1 MMRILKGSILL
12 LTSLLMTQNSTAQ
25 KNSEVVDFQNYQPQ
39 ICKGAIP
46 SIFTKLTSAK
56 AKEAVRNIKDKS
68 SSKRSEKRTEMDHAV
83 ESSFFEDQLLTSGQI
98 LYGDPM
104 SEFVNDV
111 ADELLKEDQGLRDKL
126 NFFVLKSHVPNAYT
140 THNGIVVV
148 TIGLLA
154 RLENESQLAVIL
166 AHEIQHFVKNHSLKQ
181 YKEVKKTIAESR
193 RNYGGDLESKLKK
206 LYRFSKEQEYEADQ
220 LGYELLKKS
229 QYDLNEGIYVFEM
242 LKFTEFP
249 FLETPMTLASFEK
262 PNFKFPV
269 TLYDEIQNQLKSA
282 KEFDDKID
290 KEESDEETST
300 HPSLDKRINQLKN
313 TIDKKDF
320 PGNKKYI
327 VGEAKFQEM
336 QKISR
341 FELLLLYVKR
351 ADFGRSYYLAKV
363 VEMLYGKTTFVNRVA
378 AMSLYGLVEH
388 KINKHSVDDYGLSI
402 NYNRGEWRPIS
413 AAFNL
418 MESRDFGA
426 LASSLI
432 WEIRQNNKN
441 DEFINSVCDRTFV
454 LMQTRLNFRLVDFI
468 NFKQATVPT
477 VDTKQ
482 IPVGDT
488 TAKITDGKLRNPRS
502 RISKSSSSD
511 LVINQVYYFGAFD
524 HLDKKAKDELATY
537 FETIK
542 TDLVE
547 NTKSVKLSY
556 SEREYLNKMRYSHPN
571 KNVNNLVLLQPR
583 ITYSSGRVDINY
595 DNLETKR
602 NYFVEEATRKRI
614 MDNWEYV
621 SQVSNTEV
629 QILENSVGKTL
640 TTNDLN
646 TYSLNNDW
654 LSERLNNDTNQMILF
669 YKQYLNKGQNNETPY
684 LMNIN
689 YDYVEIPRPFNVQGL
704 IISLFYPIYLPFYVV
719 KQFQTD
725 KYFKEKIVAYNTET
739 GRQVFSST
747 HNYSSAIKND
757 FLRAHIYKMIYE
769 VKHISG
775 K

>member
-468 NFKQATVPT
+468 NFKPATVPT